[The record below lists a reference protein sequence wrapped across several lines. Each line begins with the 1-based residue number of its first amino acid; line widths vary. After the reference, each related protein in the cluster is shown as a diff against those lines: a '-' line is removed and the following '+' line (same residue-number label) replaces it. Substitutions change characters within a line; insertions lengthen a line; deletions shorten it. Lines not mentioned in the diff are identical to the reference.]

1 MRIKIFFKKSCRALK
16 KLIMASPKDK
26 VWLILNGYI
35 PELSLAYQRWFN
47 FNGKFDFENRARGQ
61 KKLLIVVAGYKDFLW
76 EVVFGR
82 IKKFLDNDID
92 VCILSPGLVDK
103 RLQNIAKKNNWSYL
117 STKENKL
124 SLAQNIAIKLH
135 PKAKLIYKLDEDI
148 FITKNYFSN
157 LERTLLEIKKDDIY
171 HPGFVAPVI
180 NVNGFTYIHFLKQ
193 ISKEK
198 EYYQKFGELRVA
210 CMGVKA
216 HYDPKAGIFLWE
228 KSLPLDQIAK
238 NFSKNYNYVVIPH
251 RFSIGA
257 ILFERKLWEEMGF
270 FKVALKGSLGLEEEE
285 LCRFCHLESYPG
297 FVSLNTLV
305 GHFGFGPQNEEMKKF
320 FLANKAKFL
329 E

>member
-1 MRIKIFFKKSCRALK
+1 MKIKEFFKKSRQAFK
-16 KLIMASPKDK
+16 KFITLSFKDK

-92 VCILSPGLVDK
+92 VCIVSPGLVDK

-124 SLAQNIAIKLH
+124 SLAQNITIKLH

-157 LERTLLEIKKDDIY
+157 LEKTLLKIKKDGVY
-171 HPGFVAPVI
+171 CPGFIAPVI

-193 ISKEK
+193 IGKEK
-198 EYYQKFGELRVA
+198 EYYEKFNELK
-210 CMGVKA
+210 CLYG
-216 HYDPKAGIFLWE
+216 G
-228 KSLPLDQIAK
+228 
-238 NFSKNYNYVVIPH
+238 
-251 RFSIGA
+251 
-257 ILFERKLWEEMGF
+257 
-270 FKVALKGSLGLEEEE
+270 
-285 LCRFCHLESYPG
+285 
-297 FVSLNTLV
+297 
-305 GHFGFGPQNEEMKKF
+305 
-320 FLANKAKFL
+320 
-329 E
+329 